1 MVYTFIIVFSQEKYM
16 ENKNANPLQKYFRQ
30 PKIYLS
36 LPSNGQFYPKG
47 SLEVSETGE
56 YPVFPMTARDEIMI
70 KTPDA
75 LLNGQATVDVIQSC
89 IPAIKDPFNMPS
101 MDLDACLIAIRIATY
116 GEKMEVSIKVPVT
129 GDDKDFD
136 LDLRVMLDQFSNVNY
151 DHEFNMG
158 DLTVHLKPLT
168 YRQFTETSTA
178 TFNEQRIYNALNND
192 QISESDKLQT
202 FTDSFKKL
210 TDLTLNTLEHSIHSI
225 TIGEDVVTD
234 RNHIKEFIANSD
246 KELFSNVTD
255 HIEKQREKF
264 TIKPLVVDATPEE
277 IEAGVP
283 VTYEVPVTFDQSS
296 FFV

>member
-1 MVYTFIIVFSQEKYM
+1 M
-16 ENKNANPLQKYFRQ
+16 ENKNTNPLQKYFRQ
-30 PKIYLS
+30 PKIYLA
-36 LPSNGQFYPKG
+36 LPSSGKYYPAG
-47 SLEVSETGE
+47 SLEISENGE

-75 LLNGQATVDVIQSC
+75 LLNGQATASVIASC
-89 IPAIKDPFNMPS
+89 IPAIKDPFSMPS

-116 GEKMEVSIKVPVT
+116 GEKMDISIKVPVT

-136 LDLRVMLDQFSNVNY
+136 IDLRIMLDQFTGVDY
-151 DHEFNMG
+151 EHEFNMG
-158 DLTVHLKPLT
+158 ELNVHLRPLT

-192 QISESDKLQT
+192 QISESDRLQT

-210 TDLTLNTLEHSIHSI
+210 TDLTIVTLENSIEAI
-225 TIGEDVVTD
+225 TIGENVVTD

-246 KELFSNVTD
+246 NELFSNVTA

-264 TIKPLVVDATPEE
+264 TIKPLVIDATPEE

-283 VTYEVPVTFDQSS
+283 ATYTVPVTFDQSS
-296 FFV
+296 FFE